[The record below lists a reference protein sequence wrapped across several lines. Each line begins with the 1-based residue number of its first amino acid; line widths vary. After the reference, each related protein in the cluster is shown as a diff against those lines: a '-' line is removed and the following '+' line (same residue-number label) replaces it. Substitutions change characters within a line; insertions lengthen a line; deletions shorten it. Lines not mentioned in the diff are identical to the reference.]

1 MPIAVIA
8 AVLVPY
14 LLKVAIDDHIVPA
27 VGTTVSVAE
36 LGPLWMILG
45 GALGLVVG
53 GYLAEGVYVASLQ
66 HGGQQL
72 ISDLR
77 EACYARTLRF
87 PRTYYDKHPLGSV
100 LTRVT
105 SDIEALGEALATN
118 VLSLFIDSLKTLA
131 YLGFM
136 LALNWKLTVVLLA
149 TFPLLILLIRI
160 FQRLIRTSF
169 FRSRQAL
176 SEATGYLQEGLSGVK
191 TIQLFAAERTAYQR
205 FERLNRRFLRAQNAS
220 NLYDALLFA
229 LVEWFSTLAIAL
241 LLWYSASSLLAGVIS
256 LGLLVAFM
264 EYIQRLFIPVREF
277 SQQIAV
283 LQRAAGALD
292 HIGEL
297 FQTPIDPRERPPSLS
312 EAAPEAT
319 SGASAPEQASPAT
332 VTSEIDT
339 SEMDAPEMDAPEMS
353 ASGMAASGAVP
364 LTPAVQETSSPRAS
378 EASASEQASPATVR
392 SEMGTSEM
400 GTSEMDA
407 PEMSAS
413 GMAASGAVPLTPAVQ
428 ATSSPRA
435 SLRVAE
441 HTPLL
446 VFDRVWFRYRPR
458 DPDVLRGISFTLEQ
472 GQTLALVGA
481 TGSGKSSV
489 VRLLTRSYGD
499 YRGHIRLKGV
509 EIAALDADALARSI
523 SVVHQDVFL
532 FEDTLEF
539 NIALARQQIT
549 AAAVRQAARYVSAE
563 AFIEKLEGGY
573 QHPLQQGGTN
583 LSAGQAQLIA
593 FARAVAAQSELIV
606 LDEATSAIDS
616 VTEKWIQRA
625 VQRIYADR
633 TVIAIAHRLSTIRH
647 ADQILVLDQGQILER
662 GTHEVLLAADGA
674 YAHLVRMGSRPEAE
688 SVTDHRQ
695 LALLPNEASS

>member
-1 MPIAVIA
+1 MKTLLKRLIYRQRWRLSLVLCMMPIAVIA

-27 VGTTVSVAE
+27 VGTTISVAE

-53 GYLAEGVYVASLQ
+53 GYLAEGIYVASLQ

-312 EAAPEAT
+312 EAASEL
-319 SGASAPEQASPAT
+319 SASEQASPAT
-332 VTSEIDT
+332 VT
-339 SEMDAPEMDAPEMS
+339 PEMDALEMS
-353 ASGMAASGAVP
+353 ASGMAASGVAP

-378 EASASEQASPATVR
+378 
-392 SEMGTSEM
+392 
-400 GTSEMDA
+400 
-407 PEMSAS
+407 
-413 GMAASGAVPLTPAVQ
+413 
-428 ATSSPRA
+428 
-435 SLRVAE
+435 LRVVE

-446 VFDRVWFRYRPR
+446 VFDQVWFRYRPQ

-509 EIAALDADALARSI
+509 EIATLDADALARSI

-662 GTHEVLLAADGA
+662 GTHEALLAADGA
-674 YAHLVRMGSRPEAE
+674 YAHLVRMGSRPEDG

-695 LALLPNEASS
+695 LALLPNKASS